1 MQKNKVV
8 FPFIPDYDDKL
19 NALCIDDTFYTYA
32 YFRNR
37 INAVSTELSLRNF
50 KNTAV
55 GVVASDHIDTYAAA
69 MAIWATGNIYVP
81 INPYHPSERIASIVA
96 QAEIKL
102 IIYSIDKIDSDVDS
116 VLSVDLKEAAFNTI
130 ASPDDSDIAYILFTS
145 GSTGQPKGVPVSYG
159 NVRSFLRNLQTMNY
173 QLGTGSRFLQMFDLS
188 FDLSIVSILS
198 PFIFRGTLFSV
209 PNNNIKYPTIYRLL
223 EEYEIE
229 FAILVPSVVAYL
241 KPYFDEIRLEKM
253 KYMCLSGEAVPH
265 NLTLEWKQCCPNAEF
280 QNLYGPTEATIYSL
294 WYRMPETNIPSR
306 NGIVSIGWPTLEIE
320 AIIVDEEN
328 KIVTDGEKGE
338 LLVRGGQVI
347 AGYIKNEEKNK
358 ESFAEIN
365 GKKYYRTGDICV
377 KENNIYFYLGRKD
390 YQVKIRGF
398 RVELSE
404 IEHHIASFYKNRR
417 IVALATHDT
426 TGNDVIIAAIEGNK
440 EPVETLVDYLKSKM
454 PFYMIPSDFKF
465 IEAFPLNNN
474 GKINRMEIMQN
485 ILKND

>member
-1 MQKNKVV
+1 MV

-280 QNLYGPTEATIYSL
+280 QNLYGPT
-294 WYRMPETNIPSR
+294 
-306 NGIVSIGWPTLEIE
+306 
-320 AIIVDEEN
+320 
-328 KIVTDGEKGE
+328 
-338 LLVRGGQVI
+338 
-347 AGYIKNEEKNK
+347 
-358 ESFAEIN
+358 
-365 GKKYYRTGDICV
+365 
-377 KENNIYFYLGRKD
+377 
-390 YQVKIRGF
+390 
-398 RVELSE
+398 
-404 IEHHIASFYKNRR
+404 
-417 IVALATHDT
+417 
-426 TGNDVIIAAIEGNK
+426 
-440 EPVETLVDYLKSKM
+440 
-454 PFYMIPSDFKF
+454 
-465 IEAFPLNNN
+465 
-474 GKINRMEIMQN
+474 
-485 ILKND
+485 